1 LILPPGSL
9 KLLRSRQLRK
19 EETMGR
25 QRELFEAQERRWTET
40 LWKSLQEE
48 TREEVVA
55 LLGQMGKAKLLAA
68 RQASIRKKKGGVTH
82 DA

>member
-1 LILPPGSL
+1 
-9 KLLRSRQLRK
+9 
-19 EETMGR
+19 MGR

-68 RQASIRKKKGGVTH
+68 RHASIRKEKGG